1 MDKKTSWLAIGKLI
15 SETLQK
21 VHEAQKDGKIT
32 TQEVIEIVFF
42 VIRRVIELFM
52 KDEKTP

>member
-1 MDKKTSWLAIGKLI
+1 MGKTTNWLAIGKLI
-15 SETLQK
+15 GETIQK
-21 VHEAQKDGKIT
+21 VNEAQKDGKIT

-42 VIRRVIELFM
+42 IIKRVIELFM

>member
-1 MDKKTSWLAIGKLI
+1 MAKVTNWLAIGKLI
-15 SETLQK
+15 GETIQNIN
-21 VHEAQKDGKIT
+21 EAQKDGKIT

-42 VIRRVIELFM
+42 IIKRVIELFM